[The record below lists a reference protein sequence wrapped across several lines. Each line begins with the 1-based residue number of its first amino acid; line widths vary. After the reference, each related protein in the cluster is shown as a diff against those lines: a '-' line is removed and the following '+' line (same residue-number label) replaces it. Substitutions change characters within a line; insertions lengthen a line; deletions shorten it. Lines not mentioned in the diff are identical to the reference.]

1 MTNEAEEKIL
11 LAKAEDAVFLCE
23 KQYQVKTVGFLTPG
37 EAALVKKHFSGT
49 TLPCGVSISFF
60 GGYPEAERCLFVA
73 SPDYAEENEIFEFIS
88 AIEISG
94 RDIDS
99 LSHRDYLGSLLGLG
113 IKREKIGDILTMEDR
128 ALVFVLSDI
137 AGYILANL
145 DKVGRKGVK
154 VQSVELGEIKVPKR
168 KVEEIKTT
176 VAALRLD
183 CIVSAATKGSR
194 SQATEMIHS
203 GRVFVNWL
211 ECNSLSV
218 QLKPGDVF
226 SVRGVGRFR
235 LSEHLHE
242 TKKGR
247 LCICIEKSL

>member
-1 MTNEAEEKIL
+1 MTNESEEKIL

-23 KQYQVKTVGFLTPG
+23 KQYRVKTVGFLTPG
-37 EAALVKKHFSGT
+37 EAALVKKHFSGAL
-49 TLPCGVSISFF
+49 LPYGVSISFF

-73 SPDYAEENEIFEFIS
+73 APDYAEETEISENIS
-88 AIEISG
+88 AIEITG
-94 RDIDS
+94 RELDS

-113 IKREKIGDILTMEDR
+113 IKREKIGDILTFEGR

-137 AGYILANL
+137 AGYILGNL

-154 VQSVELGEIKVPKR
+154 VCEVELGEIKVPRR
-168 KVEEIKTT
+168 KVEEIRTT

-183 CIVSAATKGSR
+183 CVVAAAIKGSR
-194 SQATEMIHS
+194 SQAAETINS
-203 GRVFVNWL
+203 GKVYVNWL
-211 ECNSLSV
+211 ECDNLSV

-235 LSEHLHE
+235 LSEYLHE

-247 LCICIEKSL
+247 LGICIEKSL